1 MPRRLTPPLA
11 EPNPA
16 VRLCRLDLPHL
27 LQDGRAQRVAVRP
40 LRRQRHPHGAAGYA
54 PASGNTTLAEQFYC
68 AASDCAQSNTTASTA
83 SVDYTCQ
90 DLRCTC
96 IPGTSFCGAPGAQID
111 LTTTI
116 DGLSGPLSITCD
128 VATGVECTFKQSVL
142 QTLFG
147 SGGLALSGCQ
157 WGECVLPGTIDRLAS
172 SLTGASSSSSGGG
185 GGDSLSGGV
194 IAGLAVLGALVV
206 GLLALLALGR
216 AKQRR
221 ARRRARAKADALLA
235 GASSS
240 SSSAEGK
247 GLPVS
252 PSAVGV
258 VVSQLSYYVPAHR
271 SFLTRRKTASAA
283 GADDDRQILSSVTA
297 TIAGGSFCSI
307 LGPSGSG
314 KTSLVD
320 LVAGVRKSGYR
331 TGTIEL
337 VAAAASASATAEQ
350 GVLGGGRELERVRVG
365 YVDQNDVLCETSTVR
380 EAVMFAAELKLGEVP
395 HEKKRCV
402 LWRAL
407 RMIRMGPTDSLA
419 CVAPVGSVCSRFSRS
434 WVSSTSP
441 TA

>member
-1 MPRRLTPPLA
+1 M
-11 EPNPA
+11 
-16 VRLCRLDLPHL
+16 
-27 LQDGRAQRVAVRP
+27 
-40 LRRQRHPHGAAGYA
+40 
-54 PASGNTTLAEQFYC
+54 
-68 AASDCAQSNTTASTA
+68 
-83 SVDYTCQ
+83 
-90 DLRCTC
+90 
-96 IPGTSFCGAPGAQID
+96 
-111 LTTTI
+111 
-116 DGLSGPLSITCD
+116 
-128 VATGVECTFKQSVL
+128 
-142 QTLFG
+142 
-147 SGGLALSGCQ
+147 
-157 WGECVLPGTIDRLAS
+157 
-172 SLTGASSSSSGGG
+172 
-185 GGDSLSGGV
+185 
-194 IAGLAVLGALVV
+194 
-206 GLLALLALGR
+206 
-216 AKQRR
+216 
-221 ARRRARAKADALLA
+221 
-235 GASSS
+235 
-240 SSSAEGK
+240 
-247 GLPVS
+247 
-252 PSAVGV
+252 GV